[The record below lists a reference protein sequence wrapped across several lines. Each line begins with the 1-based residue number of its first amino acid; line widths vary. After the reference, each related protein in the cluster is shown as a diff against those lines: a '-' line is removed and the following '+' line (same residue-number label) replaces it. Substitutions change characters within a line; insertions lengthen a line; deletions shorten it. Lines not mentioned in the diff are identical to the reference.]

1 MTAHVAVPARFL
13 FDLHRHAENLI
24 VWAERF
30 PQSLLQLMF
39 RVAIGSVFWN
49 AGLVK
54 IASWQTTLLL
64 FQNEYRVPL
73 LPPELAAYLATA
85 VELTCPIFLFLGFAT
100 RLAVLPMIGQAL
112 VIEIFVYPE
121 DWIEHLGWV
130 SMLLFLFARG
140 AGIFSID
147 RLIQR
152 WMDTATTTF
161 TSPSARR

>member
-1 MTAHVAVPARFL
+1 MTAHIAVRTRFF
-13 FDLHRHAENLI
+13 FDLSRRAENL
-24 VWAERF
+24 VAWAERF

-64 FQNEYRVPL
+64 FQNEYQVPL

-85 VELTCPIFLFLGFAT
+85 IELTCPIFLFMGLAT

-140 AGIFSID
+140 AGGLSID
-147 RLIQR
+147 HLIQR
-152 WMDTATTTF
+152 WIETATDAF
-161 TSPSARR
+161 TSTSARR

>member
-1 MTAHVAVPARFL
+1 MIAQAAVPTRFL
-13 FDLHRHAENLI
+13 FSFFRRAENL
-24 VWAERF
+24 VARAECF

-64 FQNEYRVPL
+64 FRNEYRVPL
-73 LPPELAAYLATA
+73 LPPELAAHLATA
-85 VELTCPIFLFLGFAT
+85 IELTCPILLFVGLAT

-121 DWIEHLGWV
+121 DWIEHLGWLA
-130 SMLLFLFARG
+130 MLLFLFARG
-140 AGIFSID
+140 AGVFSVD
-147 RLIQR
+147 HLIWR
-152 WMDTATTTF
+152 WVGKAAPAPLM
-161 TSPSARR
+161 SPSA